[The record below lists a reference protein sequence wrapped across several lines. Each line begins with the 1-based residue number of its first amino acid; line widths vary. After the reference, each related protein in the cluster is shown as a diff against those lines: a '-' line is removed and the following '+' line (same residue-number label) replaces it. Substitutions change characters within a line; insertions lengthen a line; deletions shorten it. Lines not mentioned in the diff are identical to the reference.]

1 MIINRIRR
9 AMEKS
14 KRFRV
19 ILHKSMEQ
27 FSKDFSMKKVTAGEK
42 ILKKGHIM
50 KNFYIPLDV

>member
-1 MIINRIRR
+1 
-9 AMEKS
+9 MEKS